1 MADNNI
7 KPMGIVVDDGRR
19 RVPITNIYGDEIG
32 VFYFN
37 PTDMNIIE
45 RYNKLA
51 KSFDTILE
59 PLEQIKDDSDNE
71 DANNIRMEAYKE
83 AENRL
88 NEAINELFGAD
99 ASGAFFGNVNPF
111 SPNEG
116 KFYCERVLEVVGK
129 YIADQ
134 FKVETEKL
142 NSRID
147 KYTRKYKSKR

>member
-59 PLEQIKDDSDNE
+59 PLERIKDDSDSE
-71 DANNIRMEAYKE
+71 DANNIRMEAYTE

-88 NEAINELFGAD
+88 NEAINALFGAD